1 MVRGKKKG
9 FLGTHDGCH
18 AVRVYLA
25 DTGETEGFLSRG
37 VS

>member
-18 AVRVYLA
+18 AVKKYIWQIVGKRK
-25 DTGETEGFLSRG
+25 DF
-37 VS
+37 